1 MEAKYKAPHGV
12 TRVSVE
18 QQEFSVD
25 ETGHVVVP
33 QHFGA
38 RLEAIGFRRVGHENT
53 PQLQPVEEQ
62 TLPALYGSSVLPAEV
77 EVGGPNPVQ
86 LGLIVA
92 SAHERSGFTVEDWNA
107 LTDEEREALLNAEVE
122 RLKSNNAVLNDLAEK
137 APKDV
142 RAWLVEQGV
151 NVNGVKNADLLPTA
165 AAYLHEKR

>member
-1 MEAKYKAPHGV
+1 MLSPEVATTIVRAAAA
-12 TRVSVE
+12 RVRSGSRAERAELARVPSRPTAAIAANSPAGACSPIATMPRE
-18 QQEFSVD
+18 HSPR
-25 ETGHVVVP
+25 TTYVV
-33 QHFGA
+33 
-38 RLEAIGFRRVGHENT
+38 
-53 PQLQPVEEQ
+53 
-62 TLPALYGSSVLPAEV
+62 PAEV